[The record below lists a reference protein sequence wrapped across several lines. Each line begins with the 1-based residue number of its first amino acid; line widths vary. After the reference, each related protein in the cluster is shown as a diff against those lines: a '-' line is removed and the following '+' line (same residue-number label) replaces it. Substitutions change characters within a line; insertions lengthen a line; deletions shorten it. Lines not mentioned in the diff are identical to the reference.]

1 MTGKH
6 KDTKDLPKIVAIRA
20 KAQNDLGKTIGL
32 VLGPVLFVLTLLFF
46 NPDGLSQAGKG
57 ALASTLWIGTWW
69 VLEVIPIAATAL
81 LPIILFP
88 LTGVLS
94 LEATTEAFGHHYIF
108 LYVGGFVLAIAIE
121 RWNLH
126 RRIALNIISL
136 IGTDINRIILGFMA
150 ATAFLSMWISNTAT
164 AVMMLPI
171 GMAIV
176 KQLKD
181 NPETKA
187 DENELFGKALML
199 AIAYSASIGGIATL
213 IGTPPNLVLAS
224 IVQDVYGIEITF
236 SGWIVVG
243 LPVSLV
249 LLFIC
254 WHYLTG
260 IAFSFKQRSFPGG
273 RAEIEKQLK
282 GLGRMAYEE
291 KVVLIV
297 FVATALAWV
306 SRSFV
311 LNAFIPKLD
320 DTIIAIVAAV
330 VLFLLPAGRGK
341 GRKLILWKEAVKLPW
356 GVLLLFGGGLALA
369 DGFKTSGLAE
379 WLGGQMTLLQGASLI
394 VLLLVLVVSVN
405 FLTEITSNLATT
417 AMLLPILASLA
428 ITVDVHPLVLMVGAT
443 LSASC
448 AFMLPVATPPNAV
461 VFGSGYLK
469 IPDMV
474 QKGIW
479 MNIISV
485 AVICLMVYLLLPYLW
500 GLNPYEFPAELK
512 R

>member
-6 KDTKDLPKIVAIRA
+6 KDTKDLPKAVAIPP
-20 KAQNDLGKTIGL
+20 KDQNDLGKKIGL
-32 VLGPVLFVLTLLFF
+32 VLGPALFVLTLLFF
-46 NPDGLSQAGKG
+46 NPVGLSEAGKG

-94 LEATTEAFGHHYIF
+94 LKATTASFGHHYIF

-126 RRIALNIISL
+126 RRIALNIINL
-136 IGTDINRIILGFMA
+136 IGTDIKRIILGFMA

-181 NPETKA
+181 NPGTAE
-187 DENELFGKALML
+187 DENRTFGKALML

-213 IGTPPNLVLAS
+213 IGTPPNLVLAG

-236 SGWIVVG
+236 SDWIIVG
-243 LPVSLV
+243 LPVSV
-249 LLFIC
+249 LMLFIS

-273 RAEIEKQLK
+273 RAEIAKQLK
-282 GLGRMAYEE
+282 ELGRMAYEE

-297 FVATALAWV
+297 FVLTAVAWV

-311 LNAFIPKLD
+311 LNAFIPALD
-320 DTIIAIVAAV
+320 DTIIAIIAAL

-341 GRKLILWKEAVKLPW
+341 GRKLILWKEAVQLPW

-369 DGFKTSGLAE
+369 DGFKSSGLAV
-379 WLGGQMTLLQGASLI
+379 WLGGQLTLLEGASLI
-394 VLLLVLVVSVN
+394 VLLIVLVVAVN

-417 AMLLPILASLA
+417 AMLLPILSSLA
-428 ITVDVHPLVLMVGAT
+428 LMIDVHPLVLMVGAT

-461 VFGSGYLK
+461 VFGSGYLR
-469 IPDMV
+469 ISDMV
-474 QKGIW
+474 KKGVW
-479 MNIISV
+479 LNLISV
-485 AVICLMVYLLLPYLW
+485 VVICLVVYFLLPHLW
-500 GLNPYEFPAELK
+500 NINPYVFPAELK
-512 R
+512 